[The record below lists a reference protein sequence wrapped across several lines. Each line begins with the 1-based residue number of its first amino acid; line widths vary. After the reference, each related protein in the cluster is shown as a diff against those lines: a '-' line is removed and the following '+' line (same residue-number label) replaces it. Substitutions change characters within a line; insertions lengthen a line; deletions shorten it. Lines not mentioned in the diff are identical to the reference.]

1 MIGIHRHSHGAG
13 GSRYL
18 QGPSGSNFRRH
29 SKLEEGFHLLEKP
42 SWSLL
47 QPLFITLK
55 NLKNPR
61 LQPQKGHI
69 YGREHC
75 AASHPH
81 RYSASVRCRRCKTVV
96 SKERNELSE
105 RCPVEYMQNNT
116 PQRVGKMSNTKFR
129 TAPSP
134 GEEREMHLMAKTIGL
149 QLQLVGLILSFTPMY
164 ALLFLLRFYLFL
176 ERCAGALMSE
186 KHSGS
191 RTLIIN
197 GNLKG
202 SQKREPLQGQPAHQS
217 GLRTFLHSVNPPS
230 SLPVTA
236 HPSPKWKPLPW
247 LHQHG

>member
-1 MIGIHRHSHGAG
+1 MEFASAFVHNI
-13 GSRYL
+13 
-18 QGPSGSNFRRH
+18 
-29 SKLEEGFHLLEKP
+29 KKLEKP
-42 SWSLL
+42 KASAAERAHLW
-47 QPLFITLK
+47 
-55 NLKNPR
+55 
-61 LQPQKGHI
+61 KGAL
-69 YGREHC
+69 R
-75 AASHPH
+75 SQHPH

-134 GEEREMHLMAKTIGL
+134 GEEREMHLMARTIGL

-202 SQKREPLQGQPAHQS
+202 SQKRELFKDS
-217 GLRTFLHSVNPPS
+217 LHTSQDLEPS
-230 SLPVTA
+230 STL
-236 HPSPKWKPLPW
+236 
-247 LHQHG
+247 